1 MTELDGLFI
10 GFSSGKEN
18 QKTLVILDHLSKV
31 QNLVELTHPWNDYP
45 WDIIPRYTPI
55 RITDV
60 ISDNQQA
67 ISIISLTKESLLFID
82 RDVLINARSIQ
93 SAADCPRKVHVQTA
107 EGESKQNEP
116 AIRGTIIHECWSRG
130 ITSSQNCADQVDDVI
145 NHFELDLQLLGANK
159 EELTSEIL
167 PVLEELDKVDLS
179 DFSDFKME
187 TTLLAPEAGTRGR
200 IDGWS
205 QEAILELKTGKK
217 PNLGPWPGDQVQ
229 AAAYLLGIQGTARE
243 TKSAY
248 VIYTGKKGEPAILE
262 VPYNTIL
269 KKKTVHGRNWAYI
282 VRYLGYIP
290 PPLPVGS
297 RTCQYCFDKNGCM
310 FLCAAL
316 NQFRE
321 CSTCY
326 QNRLCGKGALPDEA
340 VNYYVKFADL
350 IRLERI
356 ESQRQLARLW
366 RDSPEKREK
375 AGWAIRDLVVE
386 KIITENGKVDYHFLC
401 YNESELK
408 TGDFIILS
416 SWGEP
421 DKNHA
426 CTGRILK
433 VTKHKI
439 IVETGSYIDGP
450 YQIDRYSVE
459 ITFNRMN
466 RSLFQTLITG
476 PTRQKDLLIFD
487 HQPRFSTENFALH
500 VHDLDEMQT
509 VAVER
514 ALQGEDLLLIQGP
527 AGTGKTYTISR
538 IIYELAKRGKRVL
551 VLAYTN
557 TAVDNILNYVVRM
570 KKKYADTP
578 DFIRIGVSE
587 VVSDN
592 LHEFLISNAVG
603 KESANLLQTTPVIA
617 ATVTSFSKAIFD
629 SFMFDVAILDE
640 ASQMTEP
647 SALVAFLHSKKVILV
662 GDDKQLPPIVQSEE
676 AKEQLSI
683 SLFERLAEKAR
694 KNQPNGKELI
704 ILDFQYRMND
714 KLLGFSNSQFYNNIV
729 QSANEQIANQ
739 TLADIQSYSIK
750 SSEKRLNEIADPLN
764 PLIYLE
770 TNGIFNSRKRL
781 NEREK
786 DVIIDLVKLFHDG
799 GIELEDIGIIAPYRG
814 QVSLIRKGLS
824 ELYDE
829 EKLDI
834 DTVDRFQGQDR
845 EIVIFSLTGNP
856 GTSYSLLSDAR
867 RVNVALTRAKKKLI
881 VIGGNIS
888 RYSEELIT
896 SLIRHISENG
906 KYIRVDQEEESQEEN
921 LQNVIQGILM
931 EGKTVIKIDEHRTY
945 AKDPKETISIVE
957 NEKEGKFNCIL
968 CLKKIEKDKAKCPSC
983 KNNFHLEHLK
993 EVKKCPICHTRIKIL
1008 NQN

>member
-1 MTELDGLFI
+1 MVELDGLFI
-10 GFSSGKEN
+10 GYSSGKEN
-18 QKTLVILDHLSKV
+18 QKTLVILDHLTKV

-45 WDIIPRYTPI
+45 WNIIPRYTPI
-55 RITDV
+55 RITGCEM
-60 ISDNQQA
+60 DNQQA
-67 ISIISLTKESLLFID
+67 ISIISLTKESLLIID

-107 EGESKQNEP
+107 EGEGKQSEA

-130 ITSSQNCADQVDDVI
+130 ITSSQNCTDQVDSVM

-159 EELTSEIL
+159 EELTLEII
-167 PVLEELDKVDLS
+167 PVLEELDNLDLS
-179 DFSDFKME
+179 NFSDFKME
-187 TTLLAPEAGTRGR
+187 TTLLAPEAGTRGK
-200 IDGWS
+200 IDGWTS
-205 QEAILELKTGKK
+205 EAILELKTGKK
-217 PNLGPWPGDQVQ
+217 PNLGPWPGDQIQ
-229 AAAYLLGIQGTARE
+229 ATAYLLGIQGTARE
-243 TKSAY
+243 AKSAY
-248 VIYTGKKGEPAILE
+248 VIYTGKQGTPAILE
-262 VPYNTIL
+262 VPFSSELKRKTI
-269 KKKTVHGRNWAYI
+269 HGRNWAYI

-290 PPLPVGS
+290 PPLPIGS

-326 QNRLCGKGALPDEA
+326 HKRLCGKGALPDEA
-340 VNYYVKFADL
+340 VEYYNKFSNL
-350 IRLERI
+350 IRMETI
-356 ESQRQLARLW
+356 EAQRQLARLW
-366 RDSPEKREK
+366 RDPPEKREK

-386 KIITENGKVDYHFLC
+386 KIITENGKVEYHFLC
-401 YNESELK
+401 FNESELK
-408 TGDFIILS
+408 SGDFIILS

-421 DKNHA
+421 DNNHA
-426 CTGRILK
+426 STGRILE

-487 HQPRFSTENFALH
+487 HQPRFTSNDFSHH

-509 VAVER
+509 LALER
-514 ALQGEDLLLIQGP
+514 ALQAEDLLLIQGP

-538 IIYELAKRGKRVL
+538 IIYELVKRGKRVL

-557 TAVDNILNYVVRM
+557 TAVDNILNYIVRM
-570 KKKYADTP
+570 KEKYANVP
-578 DFIRIGVSE
+578 DFIRLGVAE
-587 VVSDN
+587 VVSDK
-592 LHEFLISNAVG
+592 LHDYLISNASS
-603 KESANLLQTTPVIA
+603 KESVNLLQTTPIIA
-617 ATVTSFSKAIFD
+617 ATVTTFSKAIFD

-662 GDDKQLPPIVQSEE
+662 GDDKQLPPIVQSED

-694 KNQPNGKELI
+694 SYQPIGKELI

-714 KLLGFSNSQFYNNIV
+714 KLLGFSNGQFYDNVV

-739 TLADIQSYSIK
+739 SLEDIQSYSIK
-750 SSEKRLNEIADPLN
+750 SSEETLVEIADPLN
-764 PLIYLE
+764 PLLYLE

-781 NEREK
+781 NEKEK
-786 DVIIDLVKLFHDG
+786 DVIIELVKLFHDG
-799 GIELEDIGIIAPYRG
+799 GIKLQDIGIIAPYRG

-824 ELYDE
+824 EIYDKE
-829 EKLDI
+829 ILDI

-856 GTSYSLLSDAR
+856 GTSYSLLSDSR

-881 VIGGNIS
+881 VIGGNAS
-888 RYSEELIT
+888 RYSEILIT
-896 SLIRHISENG
+896 SLIKYISENG
-906 KYIRVDQEEESQEEN
+906 KYIKLDQEERNQEDN
-921 LQNVIQGILM
+921 LQTLIQEIVK
-931 EGKTVIKIDEHRTY
+931 EGKTVVKIDEHRIY
-945 AKDPKETISIVE
+945 AKNPKETISIVE
-957 NEKEGKFNCIL
+957 NMNEDKIYCTL
-968 CLKKIEKDKAKCPSC
+968 CLKRIEKEKARCPSC
-983 KNNFHLEHLK
+983 NNNFHLDHLK
-993 EVKKCPICHTRIKIL
+993 DISKCPICHTRIKIIEP
-1008 NQN
+1008 N